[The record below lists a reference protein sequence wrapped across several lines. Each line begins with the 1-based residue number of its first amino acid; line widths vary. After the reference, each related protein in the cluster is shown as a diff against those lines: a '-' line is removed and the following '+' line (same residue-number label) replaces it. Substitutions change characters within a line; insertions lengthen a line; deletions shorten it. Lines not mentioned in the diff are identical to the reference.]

1 MPDWQRWQDEIAT
14 TIANSTTIQDAAANL
29 GLWAKRAAEDE
40 SIAGGIYS
48 AAMQADLAGQLFVR
62 QVEVPESMPE
72 RALADKSAAA
82 FFSLPFDEAVQEFLS
97 KRIVTPE
104 EFRRLSD
111 AARTRAFTATY
122 LASDGLREHAF
133 ELLAKA
139 LQEGST
145 LRDFAAQLQAGEV
158 SLGVTPSSPAYIE
171 TVYRTNIQSAYGAG
185 RYRQITNPVVVA
197 ARPYIEYRT
206 AQDSRVRPSHALL
219 DGVIFEQSDPNWSR
233 YAPPNG
239 YNCFSAGTLVQ
250 GKAVAAL
257 RAWYAGELV
266 ELTTESGR
274 RLTVTPNHPLATCN
288 GFVPAGS
295 IREGEEVF
303 AYRDGVDGSLVGGV
317 DPQDAPVKIEEVFDA
332 LAVRNGPAARL
343 RPVSDDLH
351 GDAKFVHG
359 DVDVVAAHGVL
370 LLHRNTEPGADRR
383 DGVFASTLSGL
394 VSEVARGGTSDLGI
408 ATNTAL
414 GGSMSASDLR
424 APALVGHE
432 GPLDPLCVG
441 LASSNDARLSQP
453 AGDDRSADAAFIRD
467 LILRAP
473 GDVSLD
479 QVISVRRFDFS
490 GHVYDL
496 QTVGGW
502 QVASGIVASNCRC
515 GIVTLRARDV
525 DRSRV
530 VASSDL
536 PADTLPDSGFDTA
549 PTVTLNP

>member
-343 RPVSDDLH
+343 GACAPRRMSQCRLSAAVESPPGLRA
-351 GDAKFVHG
+351 G
-359 DVDVVAAHGVL
+359 VAGGRAGRCHLPGLGL
-370 LLHRNTEPGADRR
+370 LLGQRPGMVPQRPPHRAAAVPHCGAVHRHGLYLLAHRHHRLEVLAMCMSSPSPPAVPPPPAPPPDPPTAVDESVQAARNDER
-383 DGVFASTLSGL
+383 KKAINATGARSTILTSGSGL
-394 VSEVARGGTSDLGI
+394 TTAAATDKKTLLG
-408 ATNTAL
+408 
-414 GGSMSASDLR
+414 
-424 APALVGHE
+424 
-432 GPLDPLCVG
+432 
-441 LASSNDARLSQP
+441 Q
-453 AGDDRSADAAFIRD
+453 
-467 LILRAP
+467 
-473 GDVSLD
+473 
-479 QVISVRRFDFS
+479 
-490 GHVYDL
+490 
-496 QTVGGW
+496 
-502 QVASGIVASNCRC
+502 
-515 GIVTLRARDV
+515 
-525 DRSRV
+525 
-530 VASSDL
+530 
-536 PADTLPDSGFDTA
+536 
-549 PTVTLNP
+549 

>member
-82 FFSLPFDEAVQEFLS
+82 FFSLPFDEAVQEFLG

-111 AARTRAFTATY
+111 AARTRSFTATM

-239 YNCFSAGTLVQ
+239 YNC
-250 GKAVAAL
+250 
-257 RAWYAGELV
+257 
-266 ELTTESGR
+266 
-274 RLTVTPNHPLATCN
+274 
-288 GFVPAGS
+288 
-295 IREGEEVF
+295 
-303 AYRDGVDGSLVGGV
+303 
-317 DPQDAPVKIEEVFDA
+317 
-332 LAVRNGPAARL
+332 
-343 RPVSDDLH
+343 
-351 GDAKFVHG
+351 
-359 DVDVVAAHGVL
+359 
-370 LLHRNTEPGADRR
+370 
-383 DGVFASTLSGL
+383 
-394 VSEVARGGTSDLGI
+394 
-408 ATNTAL
+408 
-414 GGSMSASDLR
+414 
-424 APALVGHE
+424 
-432 GPLDPLCVG
+432 
-441 LASSNDARLSQP
+441 
-453 AGDDRSADAAFIRD
+453 
-467 LILRAP
+467 
-473 GDVSLD
+473 
-479 QVISVRRFDFS
+479 
-490 GHVYDL
+490 
-496 QTVGGW
+496 
-502 QVASGIVASNCRC
+502 RC